1 MTRSLNPTRRRP
13 QFDAATA
20 LLALRAL
27 GCAYRPDVAVID
39 GAWLATCPGCRRPG
53 TLRIRELRERDDDH
67 RDPPVSVGC
76 QRRCAEPAELATIL
90 STDPDMLEAR
100 AEAARWRAHSTWLT
114 DFTRRAF
121 AADEFNEAPALAV
134 AA

>member
-1 MTRSLNPTRRRP
+1 MTRSHDLTRRRP
-13 QFDAATA
+13 QLDAATA

-27 GCAYRPDVAVID
+27 GCAHRPDVAVVD
-39 GAWLATCPGCRRPG
+39 GAWLATCPGCHAPG
-53 TLRIRELRERDDDH
+53 SLRIRELVERDDDH

-76 QRRCAEPAELATIL
+76 HRRCAEPTELAAIL

-114 DFTRRAF
+114 DFTRRAL
-121 AADEFNEAPALAV
+121 AADEFNMAPALAV
-134 AA
+134 AP